1 MMKKF
6 NLIVLAGLLTTWAVQ
21 ATTILP
27 MSLEELTRRSDS
39 ILVGKVKSVT
49 FTQNEV
55 TGYPETRTTITVENP
70 VYGDEKATEV
80 VVAVP
85 GGPTGNGLVTIVPG
99 MPRFKVD
106 ERAILFLVKDKDRG
120 VSFPVG
126 AEQGVY
132 RIKYDSEIKQYYVL
146 NQSRDLSMID
156 IPDNPIVEKNVNKT
170 KIPLADFTIQLRQL
184 AIQVKEQ

>member
-1 MMKKF
+1 MIRKSS
-6 NLIVLAGLLTTWAVQ
+6 LLVLAGLLAAWAAQ

-49 FTQNEV
+49 YAQNEV

-70 VYGDEKATEV
+70 VYGDDKTKEV

-85 GGPTGNGLVTIVPG
+85 GGPSGNGLVTIVPG
-99 MPRFKVD
+99 MPKFKVD
-106 ERAILFLVKDKDRG
+106 ERAILFLVADKNRG

-132 RIKYDSEIKQYYVL
+132 RIKYDSDTKQYYVL
-146 NQSRDLSMID
+146 NQSRDLSVID
-156 IPDNPIVEKNVNKT
+156 IPDNPIEEKNVGKS
-170 KIPLADFTIQLRQL
+170 KVLLPDFTVQLRQL